1 MSEFIATVEDINNF
15 KNVYNTLNVL
25 YHRYELNAIKDVMY
39 IDSSKGEL
47 LPYLKLKSQH
57 CNYHNYLTQSE
68 TILNNNLFKNFNNST
83 SIDIEKDNISQT
95 NLIYC
100 NNVNIINKLQSKLN
114 IFGYIVYIGTINNNT
129 LRIPGIEKVYFDEAN
144 KIYLFR
150 RYETLNTIV
159 KSNEFN
165 NLLPV
170 KNNYEVLV
178 KDSNVDIEANIYK
191 VNDNKIKLIMIRFD
205 DEKLYDDDIEI
216 KIYDENNPSKY
227 ENLTVK
233 FNNTTIHESEHV
245 VNFKISVDSLIDQKT
260 EIPKIICQT
269 MDTDVLG
276 EIHIRTVHNL
286 KCKNPEYK
294 YSFYDAVARRNFIKS
309 NFDDVVLETY
319 DGFVS
324 GAFKADIFRYCW
336 LYLNGGFYVDCKM
349 INRKPFRQFITKEQ
363 EHFICNDRIPNA
375 YQNCVIGVKPKDT
388 NILKCI
394 YNVYQD
400 LKNKINK
407 RVSFGSL
414 YHTGPY
420 LFYTC
425 MKEYKSSAI
434 FKSPFDNK
442 HYKESLIVS
451 STDTDTY
458 DNTVLFNV
466 WFKGYYNKYKSI
478 HKKPIW
484 SEQWAKN
491 EIYFSDRCKIDGMSN
506 YYIYVYPNQLQK
518 EEIEKINFKL
528 VNKEIINNIKNELKC
543 KLIDDINNIENMI
556 VVNKK

>member
-1 MSEFIATVEDINNF
+1 MSEFIATVEDINKF
-15 KNVYNTLNVL
+15 KDIYNTLNIL
-25 YHRYELNAIKDVMY
+25 YHRYELDTIKDVIY

-47 LPYLKLKSQH
+47 LPYLKLKSQN
-57 CNYHNYLTQSE
+57 CNYHNYLTHSE
-68 TILNNNLFKNFNNST
+68 TILNNHLFQNFNNST
-83 SIDIEKDNISQT
+83 SIDIGKDSVSQT
-95 NLIYC
+95 SLIYC

-114 IFGYIVYIGTINNNT
+114 IFGYIIYIGTMNDNT
-129 LRIPGIEKVYFDEAN
+129 LRIPGIEKVYFDESN
-144 KIYLFR
+144 KIHLFR
-150 RYETLNTIV
+150 RHETLNTV
-159 KSNEFN
+159 NKSNEFSS
-165 NLLPV
+165 LLPV
-170 KNNYEVLV
+170 NNKYELTVTN
-178 KDSNVDIEANIYK
+178 SNVDIEVNIFK
-191 VNDNKIKLIMIRFD
+191 VNDNKIKLTMIRFD
-205 DEKLYDDDIEI
+205 DEKLYEDDVNIKLYDVDVPYKYDI
-216 KIYDENNPSKY
+216 
-227 ENLTVK
+227 LTVK
-233 FNNTTIHESEHV
+233 FNNTTIHVSEHI
-245 VNFKISVDSLIDQKT
+245 VNVKISVDSLIDQKT

-286 KCKNPEYK
+286 KYKNPEYK

-309 NFDDVVLETY
+309 NFDNVVLETY

-349 INRKPFRQFITKEQ
+349 INRKSFRQFITKEQ

-375 YQNCVIGVKPKDT
+375 YQNCVIGVKPKDS

-394 YNVYQD
+394 YECVSRFE
-400 LKNKINK
+400 NKINH

-434 FKSPFDNK
+434 FKSPFDNDRN
-442 HYKESLIVS
+442 YKESLIVS
-451 STDTDTY
+451 STDAD
-458 DNTVLFNV
+458 DNSVLFNV

-491 EIYFSDRCKIDGMSN
+491 EIYFSDRCTIDGMSN

-518 EEIEKINFKL
+518 DELEQINFKL
-528 VNKEIINNIKNELKC
+528 VNKEISNNINDGLKC
-543 KLIDDINNIENMI
+543 KLIDDINDIENMI

>member
-1 MSEFIATVEDINNF
+1 MSEFIATVEDINKF
-15 KNVYNTLNVL
+15 KDIYNTLNVL
-25 YHRYELNAIKDVMY
+25 YHRYELDTIKDVIY

-47 LPYLKLKSQH
+47 LPYLKLKSQN
-57 CNYHNYLTQSE
+57 CNYHNYLTHSE
-68 TILNNNLFKNFNNST
+68 TILNNQLFKNFNNST
-83 SIDIEKDNISQT
+83 SIDIVKDSVSQT
-95 NLIYC
+95 SLIYC
-100 NNVNIINKLQSKLN
+100 NNVNIINKLQSNLN
-114 IFGYIVYIGTINNNT
+114 IFGYIIYIGTMNDNT
-129 LRIPGIEKVYFDEAN
+129 LRIPGIEKVYFDESN
-144 KIYLFR
+144 KIHLFR
-150 RYETLNTIV
+150 RHETLNTVNKI
-159 KSNEFN
+159 NEFSS
-165 NLLPV
+165 LLPV
-170 KNNYEVLV
+170 INKYELTVTN
-178 KDSNVDIEANIYK
+178 SNVDIEVDIFK
-191 VNDNKIKLIMIRFD
+191 VNDNKIKLTMIRFD
-205 DEKLYDDDIEI
+205 DEKLYEDDVNIKLYDVDVPYKYDI
-216 KIYDENNPSKY
+216 
-227 ENLTVK
+227 LTVK
-233 FNNTTIHESEHV
+233 FNNTTIHVSEHI
-245 VNFKISVDSLIDQKT
+245 VNVKISVDSLIDQKT

-309 NFDDVVLETY
+309 NFDSIVLETY

-336 LYLNGGFYVDCKM
+336 LYMNGGFYVDCKM
-349 INRKPFRQFITKEQ
+349 INRKSFRQIITEEQ

-375 YQNCVIGVKPKDT
+375 YQNCVIGVKPKDN

-394 YNVYQD
+394 YECISRFE
-400 LKNKINK
+400 KKINH

-425 MKEYKSSAI
+425 MKEYKSCAI
-434 FKSPFDNK
+434 FKSPFDNDRN
-442 HYKESLIVS
+442 YKESLIVS
-451 STDTDTY
+451 STDTD
-458 DNTVLFNV
+458 DNSVLFNV

-506 YYIYVYPNQLQK
+506 YYIYVYPNQIQK
-518 EEIEKINFKL
+518 DELEQINFKL
-528 VNKEIINNIKNELKC
+528 VNKEISNNIKDSLKC
-543 KLIDDINNIENMI
+543 KLIDDINDIENMI